1 MLCVYVRQCK
11 RALGVLGNSESPVGV
26 ALLRTINC
34 KWEEILVSA
43 FYGQY
48 DTASHFKRKDVS
60 QIIIHTLGFAILVE
74 RII

>member
-1 MLCVYVRQCK
+1 M
-11 RALGVLGNSESPVGV
+11 LGNSESPVGV

-60 QIIIHTLGFAILVE
+60 QIIIHTLEICNIGGENNIE
-74 RII
+74 KKNN